1 MRTRWLKRLLSN
13 VFISILLA
21 FGTIGCGLERQHSD
35 YGVFLSV
42 TDDLE
47 SLSGFS
53 EVVIDAQ
60 FFSKKDI
67 EAFQSGGRKVY
78 SYINVGSI
86 EDFREYYSEY
96 EDITLGEYE
105 HWDEERW
112 VDVSDFRW
120 QYFLIKKL
128 IPSLLEKNVDG
139 FFVDNCDVYYIY
151 PTEEIYYGLT
161 NIMSTLVKTGKA
173 VLINGGDAYLDAYCR
188 NGGKWN
194 EVITGINQETVFTKI
209 LWDEDKFGVASSE
222 DRRYFQDYIERY
234 ADMGADIYLIEYT
247 HDVLLADKVRKY
259 CRQKGFYYY
268 ISDSLELD

>member
-67 EAFQSGGRKVY
+67 E
-78 SYINVGSI
+78 
-86 EDFREYYSEY
+86 
-96 EDITLGEYE
+96 
-105 HWDEERW
+105 
-112 VDVSDFRW
+112 
-120 QYFLIKKL
+120 
-128 IPSLLEKNVDG
+128 
-139 FFVDNCDVYYIY
+139 
-151 PTEEIYYGLT
+151 
-161 NIMSTLVKTGKA
+161 
-173 VLINGGDAYLDAYCR
+173 
-188 NGGKWN
+188 
-194 EVITGINQETVFTKI
+194 
-209 LWDEDKFGVASSE
+209 
-222 DRRYFQDYIERY
+222 RY